1 MGAVFGARFTLLRVV
16 SPFTFQVSADLE
28 PSAPLSPLN
37 REAAV
42 QYLNSAASRLR
53 ETQTSVTAH
62 VIEAGSPAPAIMDYA
77 ETHGADLIVLSS
89 SGAGG
94 VKRLLLGSVADSIVR
109 GTDVPVVVCNA
120 RHATEP
126 DTVLAGHEGEQIR
139 A

>member
-1 MGAVFGARFTLLRVV
+1 M
-16 SPFTFQVSADLE
+16 
-28 PSAPLSPLN
+28 PSA
-37 REAAV
+37 R
-42 QYLNSAASRLR
+42 SA
-53 ETQTSVTAH
+53 TAI
-62 VIEAGSPAPAIMDYA
+62 VDYA

-109 GTDVPVVVCNA
+109 STDVPVLVCNA

-126 DTVLAGHEGEQIR
+126 AAELAGHEGEQVR